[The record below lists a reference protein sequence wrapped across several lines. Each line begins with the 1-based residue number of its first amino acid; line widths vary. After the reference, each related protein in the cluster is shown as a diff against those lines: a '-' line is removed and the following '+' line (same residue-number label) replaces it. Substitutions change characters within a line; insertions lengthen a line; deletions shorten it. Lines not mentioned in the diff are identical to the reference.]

1 MSLIWTFKGQCAHV
15 WAILREVIRNLSQ
28 TCFTKKKKSCVKFRK
43 EFRVK
48 MYAKLS
54 LFALGEWMRFL
65 ERESRGKQN
74 PTVFSEMPE
83 MEVSFTVLVSRLD

>member
-1 MSLIWTFKGQCAHV
+1 
-15 WAILREVIRNLSQ
+15 
-28 TCFTKKKKSCVKFRK
+28 
-43 EFRVK
+43 